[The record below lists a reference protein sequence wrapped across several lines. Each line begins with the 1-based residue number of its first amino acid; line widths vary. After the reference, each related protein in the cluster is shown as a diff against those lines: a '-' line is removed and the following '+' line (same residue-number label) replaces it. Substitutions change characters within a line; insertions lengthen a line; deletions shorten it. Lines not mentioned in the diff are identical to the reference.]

1 MVEHIAL
8 FSVRADARPEEIEA
22 MLARLRRLPEEV
34 PGILYL
40 SCGENFSDRA
50 QGYTHGLVVRFPD
63 RAALDAYQVHP
74 KHQAAVAEAIR
85 PTVEPGGVLALDYE
99 IG

>member
-1 MVEHIAL
+1 VIEHIVL
-8 FSVRADARPEEIEA
+8 FKARADARPEEIAE
-22 MLARLRRLPEEV
+22 MLHRLRRLPEEV

-40 SCGENFSDRA
+40 SCGPSFSDRS

-74 KHQAAVAEAIR
+74 KHQAAVTEAIR
-85 PTVEPGGVLALDYE
+85 PTIEPGGTLAVDYE
-99 IG
+99 F